1 MYENKKRTSN
11 HLHLHDA
18 KTRLRNQ
25 WLRYV
30 GNDATRRKYS
40 NKYNFVGISVSTLS
54 IRTEYLV
61 DDSNEQIFEE
71 IENLDK
77 MLNSIL

>member
-30 GNDATRRKYS
+30 GNDVHRQYS
-40 NKYNFVGISVSTLS
+40 NINTFADISASCSS
-54 IRTEYLV
+54 IRTNYLV